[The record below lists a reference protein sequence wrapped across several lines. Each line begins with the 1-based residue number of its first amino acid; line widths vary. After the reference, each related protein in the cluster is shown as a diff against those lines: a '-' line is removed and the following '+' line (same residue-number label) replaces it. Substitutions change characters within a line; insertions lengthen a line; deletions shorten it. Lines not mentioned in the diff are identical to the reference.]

1 MWQLWVN
8 FILGIWVFLSGLITA
23 LQGGINLIICGV
35 IAAILG
41 FWARK
46 NWHGVVIGIIG
57 LWLILS
63 GIILGL
69 QAPINYIIV
78 GIVVAILGIW
88 GALQRKEDVTV

>member
-8 FILGIWVFLSGLITA
+8 FVVGIWAFLSGLIPA

-41 FWARK
+41 FWASK
-46 NWHGVVIGIIG
+46 KWHGVVIGIIG

-63 GIILGL
+63 GIIAGL
-69 QAPINYIIV
+69 QAPVNYIIV